1 MKGCTGSIQ
10 CYGSKYCQHAV
21 QSITTINKC
30 STIIWILK
38 SETKYDKIVI
48 GFSGASGIIYGIRL
62 LEILHSI
69 NIQTYLII
77 SEWAKK
83 NIEIETDNRL
93 EYVKSLSSVNYDNF
107 KLDASVSSGSFLHD
121 GMVIVPCSMKS
132 LSSIANGYDDTLI
145 SRAAS
150 VTLKESRKLILVPRE
165 TPLSRIHLENMI
177 KLQDAGAIILPAMP
191 GFYHK
196 PSTISEIVDH
206 LVGKI
211 LDQLKIKHD
220 LFTRWKD
227 K

>member
-1 MKGCTGSIQ
+1 M
-10 CYGSKYCQHAV
+10 
-21 QSITTINKC
+21 
-30 STIIWILK
+30 K
-38 SETKYDKIVI
+38 SETRYDKIVL

-62 LEILHSI
+62 LEVLHSI
-69 NIQTYLII
+69 NIQTFLIV

-83 NIEIETDNRL
+83 NIEIETDKTL
-93 EYVKSLSSVNYDNF
+93 EYVKSLSSINYDNF

-132 LSSIANGYDDTLI
+132 LFSIANGYDDTLI

-196 PSTISEIVDH
+196 PSTINEIVDH

-220 LFTRWKD
+220 LFRRWKD
-227 K
+227 Q

>member
-1 MKGCTGSIQ
+1 MT
-10 CYGSKYCQHAV
+10 
-21 QSITTINKC
+21 
-30 STIIWILK
+30 
-38 SETKYDKIVI
+38 SETKHDKIVI

-83 NIEIETDNRL
+83 NIEIETDKSL

-150 VTLKESRKLILVPRE
+150 VTLKESRKLIIVPRE

-177 KLQDAGAIILPAMP
+177 KLQEAGAIILPAMP

-196 PSTISEIVDH
+196 PSTIDEIIDH

-211 LDQLKIKHD
+211 LDQLKIEHD
-220 LFTRWKD
+220 LFKRWKD
-227 K
+227 Q

>member
-1 MKGCTGSIQ
+1 M
-10 CYGSKYCQHAV
+10 
-21 QSITTINKC
+21 
-30 STIIWILK
+30 K
-38 SETKYDKIVI
+38 SETRYDKIVI

-62 LEILHSI
+62 LEVLHSI
-69 NIQTYLII
+69 NIQTFLIV

-83 NIEIETDNRL
+83 NIEIETDRTL
-93 EYVKSLSSVNYDNF
+93 EYVKSLSSINYDNF

-196 PSTISEIVDH
+196 PSTINEIVDH

-211 LDQLKIKHD
+211 LDQLRIKHD

-227 K
+227 Q

>member
-1 MKGCTGSIQ
+1 MTEKR
-10 CYGSKYCQHAV
+10 H
-21 QSITTINKC
+21 
-30 STIIWILK
+30 
-38 SETKYDKIVI
+38 DKIVI

-62 LEILHSI
+62 IEVLHSI
-69 NIQTYLII
+69 NIETYLII

-83 NIEIETDNRL
+83 NIDIETDKTL

-107 KLDASVSSGSFLHD
+107 RLDASVSSGSFLHD

-150 VTLKESRKLILVPRE
+150 VTLKESRKLIIVPRE

-177 KLQDAGAIILPAMP
+177 KLQQAGAIILPAMP
-191 GFYHK
+191 GFYHN
-196 PSTISEIVDH
+196 PSTIEEIVDH

-211 LDQLKIKHD
+211 LDQLNIKHE
-220 LFTRWKD
+220 LFKRWKNQ
-227 K
+227 

>member
-1 MKGCTGSIQ
+1 M
-10 CYGSKYCQHAV
+10 
-21 QSITTINKC
+21 
-30 STIIWILK
+30 K
-38 SETKYDKIVI
+38 SETRYDKIVI

-62 LEILHSI
+62 LEVLHSI
-69 NIQTYLII
+69 NIQTFLIV

-83 NIEIETDNRL
+83 NIEIETDKTL
-93 EYVKSLSSVNYDNF
+93 EYVKSLSSINYDNF

-196 PSTISEIVDH
+196 PSTIDEIVDH

-211 LDQLKIKHD
+211 LDQLKIKQD
-220 LFTRWKD
+220 LFKRWKD
-227 K
+227 Q

>member
-1 MKGCTGSIQ
+1 MAERK
-10 CYGSKYCQHAV
+10 H
-21 QSITTINKC
+21 
-30 STIIWILK
+30 
-38 SETKYDKIVI
+38 DKIVI

-62 LEILHSI
+62 LEILHST

-83 NIEIETDNRL
+83 NIEIETDKTL

-150 VTLKESRKLILVPRE
+150 VTLKESRKLIIVPRE
-165 TPLSRIHLENMI
+165 TPLSRIHLENMV
-177 KLQDAGAIILPAMP
+177 KLQEAGAIILPAMP

-196 PSTISEIVDH
+196 PSTIEEIIDH

-211 LDQLKIKHD
+211 LDQLNIKHD
-220 LFTRWKD
+220 LFKRWKD
-227 K
+227 Q

>member
-1 MKGCTGSIQ
+1 LT
-10 CYGSKYCQHAV
+10 
-21 QSITTINKC
+21 
-30 STIIWILK
+30 
-38 SETKYDKIVI
+38 SETKHDKIVI

-62 LEILHSI
+62 LEILHSV

-83 NIEIETDNRL
+83 NIEIETDKTL

-150 VTLKESRKLILVPRE
+150 VTLKESRKLIIVPRE

-177 KLQDAGAIILPAMP
+177 KLQEAGAIILPAMP
-191 GFYHK
+191 GFYHN
-196 PSTISEIVDH
+196 PSTIDEIIDH

-211 LDQLKIKHD
+211 LDQLKIEHD
-220 LFTRWKD
+220 LFKRWKD
-227 K
+227 Q

>member
-1 MKGCTGSIQ
+1 M
-10 CYGSKYCQHAV
+10 
-21 QSITTINKC
+21 
-30 STIIWILK
+30 K
-38 SETKYDKIVI
+38 SETRHDKIVI

-62 LEILHSI
+62 LEVLHSI
-69 NIQTYLII
+69 NIQTFLIV

-83 NIEIETDNRL
+83 NIEIETDKTL
-93 EYVKSLSSVNYDNF
+93 EYVKSLSSINYDNS

-196 PSTISEIVDH
+196 PSTIDEIVDH

-220 LFTRWKD
+220 LFRRWKD
-227 K
+227 Q

>member
-1 MKGCTGSIQ
+1 MTP
-10 CYGSKYCQHAV
+10 
-21 QSITTINKC
+21 
-30 STIIWILK
+30 
-38 SETKYDKIVI
+38 ETRYDRIVI

-83 NIEIETDNRL
+83 NIEIETDKNL
-93 EYVKSLSSVNYDNF
+93 EYVKSLSSINYENF

-177 KLQDAGAIILPAMP
+177 KLHDAGAIILPAMP
-191 GFYHK
+191 GFYHR
-196 PSTISEIVDH
+196 PSTIDEIVDH

-220 LFTRWKD
+220 IFTRWKD
-227 K
+227 N

>member
-1 MKGCTGSIQ
+1 MT
-10 CYGSKYCQHAV
+10 
-21 QSITTINKC
+21 
-30 STIIWILK
+30 
-38 SETKYDKIVI
+38 SETKHDKIVI

-83 NIEIETDNRL
+83 NIEIETDKSL
-93 EYVKSLSSVNYDNF
+93 EYVKSLCSVNYDNF

-150 VTLKESRKLILVPRE
+150 VTLKESRKLIIVPRE

-177 KLQDAGAIILPAMP
+177 KLQEAGAIILPAMP
-191 GFYHK
+191 GFYHN
-196 PSTISEIVDH
+196 PSTIDEIIDH

-211 LDQLKIKHD
+211 LDQLKIEHD
-220 LFTRWKD
+220 LFKRWKD
-227 K
+227 Q

>member
-1 MKGCTGSIQ
+1 MT
-10 CYGSKYCQHAV
+10 
-21 QSITTINKC
+21 
-30 STIIWILK
+30 
-38 SETKYDKIVI
+38 SEIKQDKIVI

-83 NIEIETDNRL
+83 NIEIETDKSL

-150 VTLKESRKLILVPRE
+150 VTLKESRKLIIVPRE

-177 KLQDAGAIILPAMP
+177 KLQEAGAIVLPAMP

-196 PSTISEIVDH
+196 PSTIDEIIDH

-211 LDQLKIKHD
+211 LDQLKIEHD
-220 LFTRWKD
+220 LFKRWKD
-227 K
+227 Q

>member
-1 MKGCTGSIQ
+1 L
-10 CYGSKYCQHAV
+10 AF
-21 QSITTINKC
+21 
-30 STIIWILK
+30 
-38 SETKYDKIVI
+38 ETKHDKIVV

-83 NIEIETDNRL
+83 NIEIETDKTL

-107 KLDASVSSGSFLHD
+107 KLDASVSSGSFLHG

-150 VTLKESRKLILVPRE
+150 VTLKESRKLIIVPRE

-177 KLQDAGAIILPAMP
+177 KLQEAGAIILPAMP

-196 PSTISEIVDH
+196 PSTIDEIIDH

-211 LDQLKIKHD
+211 LDQLRIEHD
-220 LFTRWKD
+220 LFKRWKD
-227 K
+227 Q

>member
-1 MKGCTGSIQ
+1 MK
-10 CYGSKYCQHAV
+10 SK
-21 QSITTINKC
+21 
-30 STIIWILK
+30 
-38 SETKYDKIVI
+38 TKYDKIVV
-48 GFSGASGIIYGIRL
+48 GFSGASGVIYGIRL

-83 NIEIETDNRL
+83 NIETETHKTL

-107 KLDASVSSGSFLHD
+107 KLDAAVSSGSFLHD

-150 VTLKESRKLILVPRE
+150 VTLKESRTLILVPRE

-196 PSTISEIVDH
+196 PSTIDEIIDH

-211 LDQLKIKHD
+211 LDQLRIKHE

-227 K
+227 Q

>member
-1 MKGCTGSIQ
+1 M
-10 CYGSKYCQHAV
+10 A
-21 QSITTINKC
+21 
-30 STIIWILK
+30 
-38 SETKYDKIVI
+38 ETKHDKIVI

-83 NIEIETDNRL
+83 NIEIETDKTL
-93 EYVKSLSSVNYDNF
+93 EYVKSLSSVNYNNF

-150 VTLKESRKLILVPRE
+150 VTLKESRKLIIVPRE
-165 TPLSRIHLENMI
+165 TPLSRIHLENMV
-177 KLQDAGAIILPAMP
+177 KLQEAGAIILPAMP

-196 PSTISEIVDH
+196 PSTIEEIIDH

-211 LDQLKIKHD
+211 LDQLNIKHG
-220 LFTRWKD
+220 LFKRWRD
-227 K
+227 Q

>member
-1 MKGCTGSIQ
+1 MK
-10 CYGSKYCQHAV
+10 SK
-21 QSITTINKC
+21 TR
-30 STIIWILK
+30 
-38 SETKYDKIVI
+38 YDKIVI

-62 LEILHSI
+62 LEVLHSI
-69 NIQTYLII
+69 NIQTFLIV

-83 NIEIETDNRL
+83 NIEIETDKTL
-93 EYVKSLSSVNYDNF
+93 EYVKSLSSINYDNF

-165 TPLSRIHLENMI
+165 TPLSRIHLENML

-196 PSTISEIVDH
+196 PSTINEIVDH

-211 LDQLKIKHD
+211 LDQLGIKHD

-227 K
+227 Q

>member
-1 MKGCTGSIQ
+1 L
-10 CYGSKYCQHAV
+10 A
-21 QSITTINKC
+21 
-30 STIIWILK
+30 
-38 SETKYDKIVI
+38 SETKHDKIVV

-62 LEILHSI
+62 LETLHSI
-69 NIQTYLII
+69 NIKTYLII

-83 NIEIETDNRL
+83 NIEIETDKTL

-150 VTLKESRKLILVPRE
+150 VTLKESRKLIIVPRE

-177 KLQDAGAIILPAMP
+177 KLQEAGAIILPAMP

-196 PSTISEIVDH
+196 PSTIDEIIDH

-211 LDQLKIKHD
+211 LDQLKIEHD
-220 LFTRWKD
+220 LFKRWKD
-227 K
+227 Q

>member
-1 MKGCTGSIQ
+1 M
-10 CYGSKYCQHAV
+10 A
-21 QSITTINKC
+21 
-30 STIIWILK
+30 
-38 SETKYDKIVI
+38 ETRHDKIVI

-62 LEILHSI
+62 LEILHST

-83 NIEIETDNRL
+83 NIEIETDKTL

-107 KLDASVSSGSFLHD
+107 RLDASVSSGSFLHD

-150 VTLKESRKLILVPRE
+150 VTLKESRKLIIVPRE
-165 TPLSRIHLENMI
+165 TPLSRIHLENMV
-177 KLQDAGAIILPAMP
+177 KLQEAGAIILPAMP

-196 PSTISEIVDH
+196 PSTIEEIIDH

-211 LDQLKIKHD
+211 LDQLNIKHD
-220 LFTRWKD
+220 LFKRWKD
-227 K
+227 Q

>member
-1 MKGCTGSIQ
+1 ML
-10 CYGSKYCQHAV
+10 V
-21 QSITTINKC
+21 
-30 STIIWILK
+30 
-38 SETKYDKIVI
+38 SEARYDKIVI

-62 LEILHSI
+62 LEVLHSN

-83 NIEIETDNRL
+83 NIVIETPKTL
-93 EYVKSLSSVNYDNF
+93 EYVKSLSSVNYDNS

-177 KLQDAGAIILPAMP
+177 KVQEAGAIILPAMP
-191 GFYHK
+191 GFYHN
-196 PSTISEIVDH
+196 PSSIDQIVDH

-211 LDQLKIKHD
+211 LDQLKIKHE
-220 LFTRWKD
+220 LFKRWKD
-227 K
+227 L

>member
-1 MKGCTGSIQ
+1 MADTR
-10 CYGSKYCQHAV
+10 
-21 QSITTINKC
+21 N
-30 STIIWILK
+30 
-38 SETKYDKIVI
+38 DKIVI

-62 LEILHSI
+62 LEILNSI
-69 NIQTYLII
+69 KIETYLIM

-83 NIEIETDNRL
+83 NIEIETNNTL

-107 KLDASVSSGSFLHD
+107 KLDASVSSGSFLHN

-150 VTLKESRKLILVPRE
+150 VTLKESRKLIIVPRE

-177 KLQDAGAIILPAMP
+177 KLQEAGAIILPAMP

-196 PSTISEIVDH
+196 PSTIEEIVDH

-211 LDQLKIKHD
+211 LDQLNIKHD
-220 LFTRWKD
+220 VFRRWKD
-227 K
+227 Q

>member
-1 MKGCTGSIQ
+1 ML
-10 CYGSKYCQHAV
+10 V
-21 QSITTINKC
+21 
-30 STIIWILK
+30 
-38 SETKYDKIVI
+38 SEARYDKIVI

-62 LEILHSI
+62 LEVLHSV

-83 NIEIETDNRL
+83 NIVIETPKTL
-93 EYVKSLSSVNYDNF
+93 EYVKSLSSVNYDNS

-177 KLQDAGAIILPAMP
+177 KVQEAGAIILPAMP
-191 GFYHK
+191 GFYHN
-196 PSTISEIVDH
+196 PSSIDQIVDH

-211 LDQLKIKHD
+211 LDQLKIKHE
-220 LFTRWKD
+220 LFKRWKD
-227 K
+227 Q

>member
-1 MKGCTGSIQ
+1 L
-10 CYGSKYCQHAV
+10 A
-21 QSITTINKC
+21 
-30 STIIWILK
+30 
-38 SETKYDKIVI
+38 ETRHDKIVI

-83 NIEIETDNRL
+83 NIEIETDKTL
-93 EYVKSLSSVNYDNF
+93 EYVKSLSSVNYENF

-150 VTLKESRKLILVPRE
+150 VTLKESRKLIIVPRE
-165 TPLSRIHLENMI
+165 TPLSRIHLENMV
-177 KLQDAGAIILPAMP
+177 KLQEAGAIILPAMP

-196 PSTISEIVDH
+196 PSTIEEIIDH

-211 LDQLKIKHD
+211 LDQLNIKHD
-220 LFTRWKD
+220 LFKRWKD
-227 K
+227 Q

>member
-1 MKGCTGSIQ
+1 M
-10 CYGSKYCQHAV
+10 A
-21 QSITTINKC
+21 
-30 STIIWILK
+30 
-38 SETKYDKIVI
+38 ETRHDKIVI

-62 LEILHSI
+62 IEVLHSMSI
-69 NIQTYLII
+69 ETYLII

-83 NIEIETDNRL
+83 NIEIETDKTL

-107 KLDASVSSGSFLHD
+107 RLDASVSSGSFLHN

-150 VTLKESRKLILVPRE
+150 VTLKESRKLIIVPRE

-177 KLQDAGAIILPAMP
+177 KLQQAGAIILPAMP
-191 GFYHK
+191 GFYHR
-196 PSTISEIVDH
+196 PSTIEEIVDH

-211 LDQLKIKHD
+211 LDQLNIEHD
-220 LFTRWKD
+220 LFKRWKD
-227 K
+227 Q

>member
-1 MKGCTGSIQ
+1 
-10 CYGSKYCQHAV
+10 
-21 QSITTINKC
+21 
-30 STIIWILK
+30 LK
-38 SETKYDKIVI
+38 SETRYDKIVI

-62 LEILHSI
+62 LEVLHSI
-69 NIQTYLII
+69 NIQTFLIV

-83 NIEIETDNRL
+83 NIEIETDKTL
-93 EYVKSLSSVNYDNF
+93 EYVKSLSSINYDNS

-132 LSSIANGYDDTLI
+132 LSSIANGYDDSLI

-196 PSTISEIVDH
+196 PSTIDEIVDH

-220 LFTRWKD
+220 LFRRWKD
-227 K
+227 Q

>member
-1 MKGCTGSIQ
+1 L
-10 CYGSKYCQHAV
+10 A
-21 QSITTINKC
+21 
-30 STIIWILK
+30 
-38 SETKYDKIVI
+38 ETRHDKIVI

-62 LEILHSI
+62 IEILHST
-69 NIQTYLII
+69 NIETYLII

-83 NIEIETDNRL
+83 NIEIETDKTL

-107 KLDASVSSGSFLHD
+107 RLDASVSSGSFLHD

-150 VTLKESRKLILVPRE
+150 VTLKESRKLIIVPRE
-165 TPLSRIHLENMI
+165 TPLSRIHLENML
-177 KLQDAGAIILPAMP
+177 KLQQAGAIILPAMP

-196 PSTISEIVDH
+196 PSTIEEIVDH

-211 LDQLKIKHD
+211 LDQLNIKHD
-220 LFTRWKD
+220 LFKRWKD
-227 K
+227 Q

>member
-1 MKGCTGSIQ
+1 M
-10 CYGSKYCQHAV
+10 A
-21 QSITTINKC
+21 
-30 STIIWILK
+30 
-38 SETKYDKIVI
+38 SETKHDKIVV

-62 LEILHSI
+62 LEILHAI

-83 NIEIETDNRL
+83 NIEIETDKTL

-150 VTLKESRKLILVPRE
+150 VTLKESRKLIIVPRE

-177 KLQDAGAIILPAMP
+177 KLQEAGAIILPAMP

-196 PSTISEIVDH
+196 PSTIDEIIDH

-211 LDQLKIKHD
+211 LDQLKIEHA
-220 LFTRWKD
+220 LFKRWKD
-227 K
+227 E

>member
-1 MKGCTGSIQ
+1 M
-10 CYGSKYCQHAV
+10 A
-21 QSITTINKC
+21 
-30 STIIWILK
+30 
-38 SETKYDKIVI
+38 ETKHDKIVI
-48 GFSGASGIIYGIRL
+48 GFSGASGVIYGIRL
-62 LEILHSI
+62 LEILNSI

-83 NIEIETDNRL
+83 NIEIETDKTL

-150 VTLKESRKLILVPRE
+150 VTLKESRKLIIVPRE
-165 TPLSRIHLENMI
+165 TPLSRIHLENMV
-177 KLQDAGAIILPAMP
+177 KLQEAGAIILPAMP

-196 PSTISEIVDH
+196 PSTIEEIIDH

-211 LDQLKIKHD
+211 LDQLNIKHG
-220 LFTRWKD
+220 LFKRWKD
-227 K
+227 Q

>member
-1 MKGCTGSIQ
+1 LTP
-10 CYGSKYCQHAV
+10 
-21 QSITTINKC
+21 
-30 STIIWILK
+30 
-38 SETKYDKIVI
+38 ETRYDRIVI

-62 LEILHSI
+62 LEILNSI

-83 NIEIETDNRL
+83 NIGIETDKNL
-93 EYVKSLSSVNYDNF
+93 EYVKSLSSINYENF

-177 KLQDAGAIILPAMP
+177 KLHDAGAIILPAMP
-191 GFYHK
+191 GFYHR
-196 PSTISEIVDH
+196 PSTIDEIVDH

-220 LFTRWKD
+220 IFTRWKD